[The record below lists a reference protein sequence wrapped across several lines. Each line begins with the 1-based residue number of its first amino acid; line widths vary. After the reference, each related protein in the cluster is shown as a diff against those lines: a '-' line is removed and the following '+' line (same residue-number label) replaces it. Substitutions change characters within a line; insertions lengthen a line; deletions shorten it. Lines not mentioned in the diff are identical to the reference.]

1 MERKTHHIRARQ
13 LISRR
18 AVLMGTGGVLM
29 ARPAMAALLPTPDE
43 IDGPFYP
50 VRKPQDSDIDLTQI
64 AGRTKRAKGD
74 VIEVQGRLLLVSGAA
89 LADMQVELWQANAFG
104 DYAERTTGLPPRSDP
119 DFQGFGAMKTDKTG
133 AFRFHTIKP
142 AAYDLGGGQRRTPHI
157 HFMVRAKGQEI
168 FTTQMYFPGE
178 PLNKQDMLLIM
189 QGSKSRRDRL
199 TSRQDKSVAGR
210 YLFDIVL
217 K

>member
-1 MERKTHHIRARQ
+1 
-13 LISRR
+13 
-18 AVLMGTGGVLM
+18 MGTGGVLA

-50 VRKPQDSDIDLTQI
+50 LRKPQDSDIDLTQI
-64 AGRTKRAKGD
+64 AGHTKRAKGD
-74 VIEVQGRLLLVSGAA
+74 VIEVQGRLLLISGAP
-89 LADMQVELWQANAFG
+89 LADRQVELWQANSFG
-104 DYAERTTGLPPRSDP
+104 DYAERTTGLPPKSDP

-142 AAYDLGGGQRRTPHI
+142 AAYDLGRGHIRTPHI
-157 HFMVRAKGQEI
+157 HFMVRAKGKEI

-189 QGSKSRRDRL
+189 QGSKSRRNRMI
-199 TSRQDKSVAGR
+199 SRKDKNDASR

-217 K
+217 E